1 MRNEFQVKK
10 LALLLVG
17 AATLP
22 ELFDAIKLQYQL
34 VLNFFHLGDAG
45 MVLVRGVKD
54 IGDIQGTK
62 ALEEAYNLG
71 NSINDKMSSNLENKA
86 LEG

>member
-1 MRNEFQVKK
+1 MNVQEEWRNEFQIKK

-34 VLNFFHLGDAG
+34 VLNYFRLEDAG

-54 IGDIQGTK
+54 IGDIKGTK
-62 ALEEAYNLG
+62 ALEEAYRLG
-71 NSINDKMSSNLENKA
+71 CSIK
-86 LEG
+86 